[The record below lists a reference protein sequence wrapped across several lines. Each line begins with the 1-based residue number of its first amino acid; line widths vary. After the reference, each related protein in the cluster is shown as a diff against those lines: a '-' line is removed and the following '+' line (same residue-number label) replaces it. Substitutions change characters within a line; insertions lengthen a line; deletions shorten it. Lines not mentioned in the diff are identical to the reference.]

1 MQIKPI
7 DDQLAIGP
15 QVTPEEL
22 AELAAQGFRSIISNR
37 PDDEDPGQP
46 SFAEMAAAARAQGME
61 ARHIPV
67 VPGQQVAP
75 SQAEAFKTALEE
87 MPGPTYAF
95 CRSGGRAGAL
105 AKMVGRQA

>member
-15 QVTPEEL
+15 QITPEEVV
-22 AELAAQGFRSIISNR
+22 ELAAQGFRSIISNR
-37 PDDEDPGQP
+37 PDDEDPDQP
-46 SFAEMAAAARAQGME
+46 SFTEMATAARAHGME

-67 VPGQQVAP
+67 VPGQVAQ
-75 SQAEAFKTALEE
+75 SQAEAFGAALQEL
-87 MPGPTYAF
+87 PGPTYAF
-95 CRSGGRAGAL
+95 CRSGGRADAL